1 MNNMNYKSING
12 RGMKSIIACLVAMV
26 MGLSLTACVGND
38 DNAAPAP
45 ADQNQL
51 GQLIAG
57 DWYAVYSTTG
67 TTKAWNKAD
76 MTTETTVD
84 YTQVMDCYYFGSQES
99 TPHCVLTRYYYE
111 GDNLVPT
118 AFNIFHFD
126 YTVTQEKSA
135 ATEKYGIVKGQI
147 DLTPD
152 GNNDISWSWREN
164 APTRATLYYDN
175 GSITANG
182 QNGQEILLT
191 AADEQMTDYLNH
203 LWGQG
208 GGESTPSPADAYK
221 PSVDHSR
228 WMAPL
233 ADSRLVADLSLP
245 GTHDACTAEGWHLA
259 QLISESTAKA
269 QDLTIDEQLK
279 VGVRVFDLRPERVLN
294 PATASYELRCSHG
307 IVQTSLL
314 VKDFFLKLKTFLKD
328 NPTEFCIVTC
338 NLTNSN
344 DPVGYSNWRKDFA
357 ELINGSDLS
366 GLFADFKPAITV
378 GEMRGRV
385 LLLSRYEYDG
395 NILGGIC
402 QDWSN
407 DKQLANQTKGKIKA
421 ANGSEAPLWTQ
432 DYYSIGTDLTG
443 KDEAIRRMLDATAAR
458 DMTSATP
465 AWVFNYSAGY
475 VGLVCSDH
483 YRENAAR
490 TNRLV
495 IDYLANPL
503 HNASTGII
511 YMDYAGM
518 DKTPGYNSSTVY
530 DACGLQLVEALI
542 NQNFRTPGTIDGS
555 LFSVCTLNVDGLP
568 AFDFVNND
576 GPDTEFTTVI
586 SRYLADKAFDFIGVQ
601 ENFNFDPELGRC
613 LIANYDHDNWA
624 GGMSLDNL
632 FDDHVHVAVFHTDG
646 CKAWWRSHLKTVRT
660 DSVRWND
667 RYGYADHCLD
677 EAATKG
683 FRRYEITTREG
694 YQLVVYNMHMEAS
707 ERWDETGGTDNED
720 RACRLKQWIQLRE
733 HILSKLDTRPVL
745 VIGDFNTYYCRDDM
759 KANFIDAINASGRA
773 TCGDAWIEKCRD
785 GVYPKLEDDVAI
797 ADDGDYLGWTIRGE
811 MPDKILYIN
820 PVGGHSVE
828 LLSCTYDLS
837 ENSHDYFKPSGFA
850 ADHEEPLGD
859 HFPLFATFRLK

>member
-1 MNNMNYKSING
+1 MRTMNYKFNIG
-12 RGMKSIIACLVAMV
+12 RGMGSIIACLVAMV

-38 DNAAPAP
+38 DNAVPAP
-45 ADQNQL
+45 VEDQNQL
-51 GQLIAG
+51 GELIRG
-57 DWYAVYSTTG
+57 DWYAVYSTSG
-67 TTKAWNKAD
+67 TTKAWKKDD
-76 MTTETTVD
+76 MKTETTVD

-99 TPHCVLTRYYYE
+99 VSRGTLIRYYYE
-111 GDNLVPT
+111 GDNLLPT
-118 AFNIFHFD
+118 AFNHILFD
-126 YTVTQEKSA
+126 YTSTEEKSA

-147 DLTPD
+147 ALSF
-152 GNNDISWSWREN
+152 NENSSWSWKEN

-182 QNGQEILLT
+182 QNGQEIMLT
-191 AADEQMTDYLNH
+191 AADEQMTDYLTQ

-208 GGESTPSPADAYK
+208 GGTDSTSPADAYK
-221 PSVDHSR
+221 PSVDHSK

-233 ADSRLVADLSLP
+233 ADSRMVADLSLP
-245 GTHDACTAEGWHLA
+245 GTHNACTAEGWHLA

-314 VKDFFLKLKTFLKD
+314 VKDFFLKIKTFLAE

-395 NILGGIC
+395 NIVGGIC

-407 DKQLANQTKGKIKA
+407 DKKLENQTKGKIKA
-421 ANGSEAPLWTQ
+421 ANGGEAPLWTQ
-432 DYYSIGTDLTG
+432 DYYSVGSDLTG
-443 KDEAIRRMLDATAAR
+443 KDEAIRYMLDATAAR
-458 DMTSATP
+458 DMTSVTP
-465 AWVFNYSAGY
+465 AWVFNYSAGH
-475 VGLVCSDH
+475 VGLACSDH

-495 IDYLANPL
+495 IDYLQNPL

-530 DACGLQLVEALI
+530 DTYGLQLVEALI
-542 NQNFRTPGTIDGS
+542 NQNFRTPSTVDGS

-601 ENFNFDPELGRC
+601 ENFNFDKELGRC
-613 LIANYDHDNWA
+613 LIANYDHDSWA
-624 GGMSLDNL
+624 GGMTLDNL
-632 FDDHVHVAVFHTDG
+632 FNDHIHVAVFHTDG
-646 CKAWWRSHLKTVRT
+646 CKAWWRSNHNVVRT
-660 DSVRWND
+660 DSIRWND

-683 FRRYEITTREG
+683 FRRYEITTTDG

-707 ERWDETGGTDNED
+707 ERWDEVGGTDDED

-733 HILSKLDTRPVL
+733 HIFSKLDTRPVL

-773 TCGDAWIEKCRD
+773 TCGDAWIEKCRG
-785 GVYPKLEDDVAI
+785 GVYPALEEDKKI
-797 ADDGDYLGWTIRGE
+797 KDDGDWLGWTIRGE

-820 PVGGHSVE
+820 PTGGHSVE
-828 LLSCTYDLS
+828 LLSCTYDNAQ
-837 ENSHDYFKPSGFA
+837 NSRDYFKPSGYA
-850 ADHEEPLGD
+850 KDHEEPLGD

>member
-1 MNNMNYKSING
+1 MNMVNYKSING
-12 RGMKSIIACLVAMV
+12 RGISSILACLVAMV
-26 MGLSLTACVGND
+26 MGLSLASCSSIE
-38 DNAAPAP
+38 DNPVPAEP
-45 ADQNQL
+45 QTLAEQL
-51 GQLIAG
+51 TDTNWFAEY
-57 DWYAVYSTTG
+57 DETG
-67 TTKAWNKAD
+67 TVTADGVFTAGKVTFQYSHVADYYSFSDKAGS
-76 MTTETTVD
+76 V
-84 YTQVMDCYYFGSQES
+84 YRFYFGEDKS
-99 TPHCVLTRYYYE
+99 
-111 GDNLVPT
+111 VPIGRQFVRT
-118 AFNIFHFD
+118 T
-126 YTVTQEKSA
+126 YTSTQE
-135 ATEKYGIVKGQI
+135 
-147 DLTPD
+147 TPKVEGKTLGTGD
-152 GNNDISWSWREN
+152 VEVMISG
-164 APTRATLYYDN
+164 TRWWDEFPQGSTLKMRYDN
-175 GSITANG
+175 GKLSGEGINGHPITM
-182 QNGQEILLT
+182 EPPTEKMTETLLIWKGPEPDT
-191 AADEQMTDYLNH
+191 SGSDDLIDISYV
-203 LWGQG
+203 
-208 GGESTPSPADAYK
+208 DAYK
-221 PSVDHSR
+221 PNVDHSR

-233 ADSRLVADLSLP
+233 ADSRMVADLSLP
-245 GTHDACTAEGWHLA
+245 GTHNACTAEGWHLA

-314 VKDFFLKLKTFLKD
+314 VKDFFLKLKTFLAE

-395 NILGGIC
+395 NIVGGIC

-407 DKQLANQTKGKIKA
+407 DKKLENQTKGKIKA

-432 DYYSIGTDLTG
+432 NYYSVGSDLTG
-443 KDEAIRRMLDATAAR
+443 KDEAIRYMLDATAAR
-458 DMTSATP
+458 DMTSVTP

-475 VGLVCSDH
+475 VGLACSDH

-495 IDYLANPL
+495 IDYLQNPL

-530 DACGLQLVEALI
+530 DTYGLQLVEALI
-542 NQNFRTPGTIDGS
+542 NQNFRTPGTVDGS

-568 AFDFVNND
+568 AMPHINDD
-576 GPDTEFTTVI
+576 GPGTEFTPVI

-601 ENFNFDPELGRC
+601 ENFNFDPELGRH

-624 GGMSLDNL
+624 GGMTIDNL
-632 FDDHVHVAVFHTDG
+632 FNDHVHVAVFHTDG
-646 CKAWWRSHLKTVRT
+646 CKAWWRSHHSVVRT

-683 FRRYEITTREG
+683 FRRYEITTTDG

-707 ERWDETGGTDNED
+707 ERWDEVGGTDDED

-733 HILSKLDTRPVL
+733 HIFSKLDTRPVL

-773 TCGDAWIEKCRD
+773 TCGDAWIEKCRG
-785 GVYPKLEDDVAI
+785 GVYPKLEDDKKI
-797 ADDGDYLGWTIRGE
+797 KDDGDYLGWTIRGE

-820 PVGGHSVE
+820 PTGGHSVE
-828 LLSCTYDLS
+828 LLSCTYDNAQ
-837 ENSHDYFKPSGFA
+837 NSRDYFKPSGYA
-850 ADHEEPLGD
+850 KDHEEPLGD